1 MPRPTRER
9 RSRDPGLAPERTV
22 LATQRSA
29 LAMAALAALMV
40 RVGIERKMW
49 IVAGPMT
56 AILVIAAIATWFR
69 GLGAY
74 HRRIDGAPVPPRR
87 ADLRFLAATT
97 GLAGVTA
104 FLLALLA

>member
-1 MPRPTRER
+1 
-9 RSRDPGLAPERTV
+9 LAPERTV

-29 LAMAALAALMV
+29 LAMTALAALMV
-40 RVGIERKMW
+40 RVGIERSIW

-56 AILVIAAIATWFR
+56 AILAVAAIATWFR

-74 HRRIDGAPVPPRR
+74 HRRVDGEHMPPRS

-97 GLAGVTA
+97 GLAGVAA
-104 FLLALLA
+104 FVLALLA